1 MAFPLVCSCENA
13 YKKEEFMSLIINF
26 SRNWL
31 LLLVLLSSVSYADF
45 EINHCYDCGN
55 VLVGAAF
62 FQPNVIKWETNGSSA
77 AIILQASGT
86 FGFSG
91 DSTYLSEKAP
101 NKWRYKSTYY
111 LVIDAGYY
119 SSPPMGHYFAPDKE
133 GDLESPNRYTAL
145 LDSPNDVV
153 REVTVWGKG
162 IADDKNEPAITLD
175 VSLDQES
182 VGCAYGTAQCK
193 EVEVLDEDD
202 EKMNIQTEPAK
213 LGKCIQCQET
223 DQCQE
228 IDQCQE
234 VEVLENRHLVFTI
247 TPKLERDPAGVQPV
261 SHVFIDLIFDDTN
274 TECQSQQPPSWPL
287 PDNYTQQSFRTKNI
301 TPNNFDDISQYYHY
315 MGTRGPWFTN
325 PACRFSVP
333 FLVSVN
339 KPFQIQTK
347 NLRLIEKDGYA
358 NITFAVRGHYD
369 REHPEFWPGSQ
380 PTFRLKT
387 QGKLTVNVNGEGEI
401 SSEPAG
407 IDGCTSECT
416 AQFPSGEVQ
425 LIPDPNTDVIWGENC
440 PEGKVTVVAGQDT
453 SCTVEFG
460 SLGGGWKFR
469 PALGERIESNAEF
482 YGTILVNDQ
491 RLANGGVLAGGAEV
505 DIVATVEHEP
515 EPVNQWAHQLLLLK
529 YRSLDE
535 IQWNDTLWI
544 KTDQEP
550 VFPAFPWTLWDVF
563 DNNFDFFNNIPD
575 NPVIQKLSNQ
585 FKINIF
591 NGIFPPELTGT
602 YEVWVGYRLINTG
615 EIVYSP
621 ESISFTVLESS
632 TTD

>member
-1 MAFPLVCSCENA
+1 
-13 YKKEEFMSLIINF
+13 MSLIINL
-26 SRNWL
+26 SRNGL

-182 VGCAYGTAQCK
+182 EGCADGTAQCK
-193 EVEVLDEDD
+193 KVEVLDHSRL
-202 EKMNIQTEPAK
+202 T
-213 LGKCIQCQET
+213 
-223 DQCQE
+223 
-228 IDQCQE
+228 
-234 VEVLENRHLVFTI
+234 FTI
-247 TPKLERDPAGVQPV
+247 TPRFNKDNLKLPEGVTIEDV
-261 SHVFIDLIFDDTN
+261 DHVFIDMIFQDTN
-274 TECQSQQPPSWPL
+274 TECKSQQPPWPR
-287 PDNYTQQSFRTKNI
+287 PDDYTPQSFKTENI
-301 TPNNFDDISQYYHY
+301 TPNNFIKEDYYHY
-315 MGTRGPWFTN
+315 MGTGGPWFTHV
-325 PACRFSVP
+325 ACGFSVP
-333 FLVSVN
+333 FLVSVDKEFKVQAIN
-339 KPFQIQTK
+339 QRSTG
-347 NLRLIEKDGYA
+347 NGYA

-369 REHPEFWPGSQ
+369 SEHPEFWPGSQ

-387 QGKLTVNVNGEGEI
+387 QGKLTVTVKGEGKI
-401 SSEPAG
+401 NSEPAG
-407 IDGCTSECT
+407 IDGCTSTTCT

-425 LIPDPNTDVIWGENC
+425 LIPEPNTDVSWGENC

-460 SLGGGWKFR
+460 SLGGGWKFS
-469 PALGERIESNAEF
+469 PAQNLLEDSNAKF
-482 YGTILVNDQ
+482 YGALIENHQ
-491 RLANGGVLAGGAEV
+491 RLPNGSVFAIDTDV
-505 DIVATVEHEP
+505 DIVATVEPEP
-515 EPVNQWAHQLLLLK
+515 EHVNQWAHLLLL
-529 YRSLDE
+529 LD
-535 IQWNDTLWI
+535 DTLWI
-544 KTDQEP
+544 KTDQDP
-550 VFPAFPWTLWDVF
+550 VFPWTLWGVLD
-563 DNNFDFFNNIPD
+563 DNFDFSKNIPAD
-575 NPVIQKLSNQ
+575 AVTRKLYKQ
-585 FKINIF
+585 FNIDIF
-591 NGIFPPELTGT
+591 NGQFTPELTGT
-602 YEVWVGYRLINTG
+602 YDVWVGYRLINTG
-615 EIVYSP
+615 EIVFNP
-621 ESISFTVLESS
+621 ISISFTVE
-632 TTD
+632 